1 MYGCEYMKRIYLNCR
16 LINED
21 DSDLRSN
28 EHYDLSSSESKAWK
42 KFTPVRALNPW
53 PLPMTGA
60 VLFQLS

>member
-1 MYGCEYMKRIYLNCR
+1 MYGCEYMKRIYLKCR

-21 DSDLRSN
+21 ESDLRSN
-28 EHYDLSSSESKAWK
+28 EHYSSESKAWK

>member
-21 DSDLRSN
+21 ESDLRSN
-28 EHYDLSSSESKAWK
+28 EHYDLSSSESKAWN
-42 KFTPVRALNPW
+42 VRALNPW
-53 PLPMTGA
+53 PLLMTGA